1 MEQAKSLVK
10 KLAEVMMAVKYIQK
24 RGRNSHFGYNYAT
37 EADVSDA
44 IREELAKRHVIMLPS
59 VKGHSVREH
68 TTNKGNVEFI
78 TAMDIEFTFYDGD
91 SGETLSF
98 NMAGEGV
105 DTADK
110 GIYKG
115 ITGTQKYALM
125 KSFMIPTGDD
135 PELDE
140 DEDKPATTQAA
151 PRQAPPQTQGN
162 VERRPS
168 EPQLKRLF
176 AIARSHSI
184 DDAMLKKAMLDMFN
198 KASTKDLTL
207 DEYNRLVAWAEMS
220 K

>member
-1 MEQAKSLVK
+1 VSEAKSLVN

-44 IREELAKRHVIMLPS
+44 IREELAKRRVIMLPN
-59 VKGHSVREH
+59 VKAHSVREH
-68 TTNKGNVEFI
+68 TTSKGNMEYI
-78 TAMDIEFTFYDGD
+78 TTMDIEFTFIDGE
-91 SGETLSF
+91 SGETLTF
-98 NMAGEGV
+98 TMAGEGV

-110 GIYKG
+110 GVYKG

-125 KSFMIPTGDD
+125 KAFMIPTGDD

-140 DEDKPATTQAA
+140 DEDKPSPPPP

-162 VERRPS
+162 TERRPS

-198 KASTKDLTL
+198 KTSTKDLTL